1 MSELKAKPKVK
12 RGRPKKYLNPEKAF
26 EWFDESAYIQAE
38 KDYQEREEAYL
49 TCKAITGTEFEKFED
64 FENELRGKY
73 PELAK
78 LDIRQL
84 YIMEGEDRI
93 EIERAFLELN
103 YKSKPSLDKDDYTVK
118 VPAKH
123 ANEYSIYLAIAEAFN
138 NIRAEGNT
146 NINVAQLPNIT
157 GNRIVLDIRSM
168 KLIPN
173 AYQFTENYR

>member
-1 MSELKAKPKVK
+1 MSELKAKPKAR
-12 RGRPKKYLNPEKAF
+12 RGRPIKNLNPDKAF
-26 EWFDESAYIQAE
+26 EWFDELEFQRALQDRKLWDEEY
-38 KDYQEREEAYL
+38 ER
-49 TCKAITGTEFEKFED
+49 CKTITGTTFETLEEFEND
-64 FENELRGKY
+64 LRLKH
-73 PELAK
+73 PELSK
-78 LDIRQL
+78 LDIDQL
-84 YIMEGEDRI
+84 YILDGLDRLIIKGAYQDLNAISKTSVNKEDFTI
-93 EIERAFLELN
+93 
-103 YKSKPSLDKDDYTVK
+103 K

-123 ANEYSIYLAIAEAFN
+123 ANEYSYYLAIAEAFN

>member
-1 MSELKAKPKVK
+1 
-12 RGRPKKYLNPEKAF
+12 
-26 EWFDESAYIQAE
+26 
-38 KDYQEREEAYL
+38 
-49 TCKAITGTEFEKFED
+49 
-64 FENELRGKY
+64 LRGKY